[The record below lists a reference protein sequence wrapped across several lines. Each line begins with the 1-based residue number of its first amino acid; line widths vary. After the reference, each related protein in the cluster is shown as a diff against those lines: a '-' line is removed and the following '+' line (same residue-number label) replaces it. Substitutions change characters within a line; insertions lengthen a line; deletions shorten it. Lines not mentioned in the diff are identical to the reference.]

1 MALKFILIKAGIGYD
16 ITDTVQKVTWSGR
29 KNSPARNVRLVI
41 LDDPDLGE
49 ENRTGIDVAEGHHLI
64 MQEDSDELFRGI
76 IMSQERNQ
84 NRELTI
90 TAYDNAIYLTA
101 NKGSF
106 KYSKKTATQI
116 FLDVCKRFGIS
127 RGQVAQTTYKIPS
140 LVDVNT
146 TIYDI
151 LINALSKTYIA
162 TGERYYILS
171 KKGQLNLLRRREQVT
186 KLVLET
192 GSEGSQYG
200 NITAYSYRKS
210 ITETKTRLKLIS
222 ESGKTMAQWADRDLE
237 KKIGMM
243 EDVQSP
249 DDSLPK
255 KKLKTQVITMLNELK
270 KPSQS
275 LSVTALGISSIISG
289 TAVYI
294 SIPEIGVGRT
304 YYVDSDSHDWDGD
317 YHTMKLT
324 LNYAAELE
332 QINDDGNVEVTNA
345 DDSSAVKAAQQAIK
359 DAAKA
364 LKEKKAVEKIIVTA
378 GKKAERAAN
387 TAESALKAARRAYAA
402 YEKAVANAAKAKT
415 AAKAASYMK
424 SADKQLVNAA
434 KQAQKVI
441 DQEKIAQT
449 EYEKSKVALA
459 DAKALYN
466 AAQSDLTST
475 AEFAV
480 QQADSSARRA
490 SEYAEEAKQYLQGG
504 A

>member
-1 MALKFILIKAGIGYD
+1 MALKFILIKAGTGYD
-16 ITDTVQKVTWSGR
+16 ITDTVIKVNWSGR
-29 KNSPARNVRLVI
+29 KNSPARSVKLTI
-41 LDDPDLGE
+41 LDDPDIGE

-64 MQEDSDELFRGI
+64 MQEDGEELFRGI
-76 IMSQERNQ
+76 IMTQDRTQ
-84 NRELTI
+84 NRELSV
-90 TAYDNAIYLTA
+90 TAYDNAIYLSA

-116 FLDVCKRFGIS
+116 FLDVCKRYGIS

-162 TGERYYILS
+162 TGERYYIIS
-171 KKGQLNLLRRREQVT
+171 KKGQLHLLRRREQIS

-200 NITAYSYRKS
+200 NLTAYSYRKS
-210 ITETKTRLKLIS
+210 ISNTKTRLKIIS
-222 ESGKTMAQWADRDLE
+222 ENGKTMAQWADRNLE

-243 EDVQSP
+243 EDVQRP
-249 DDSLPK
+249 DDSLKK
-255 KKLKTQVITMLNELK
+255 KKLKTQVIVMLDELK
-270 KPSQS
+270 KPEQT
-275 LSVTALGISSIISG
+275 LSVTAFGISSIISG
-289 TAVYI
+289 AAVYI
-294 SIPEIGVGRT
+294 SISEIGVGRT
-304 YYVDSDSHDWDGD
+304 FYVDADSHDWDGE

-324 LNYAAELE
+324 LNYASDLE
-332 QINDDGNVEVTNA
+332 QINEGGEIEVTSA
-345 DDSSAVKAAQQAIK
+345 DDSSAVKAAQQEIK

-387 TAESALKAARRAYAA
+387 LAETALKAAKRAYAA
-402 YEKAVANAAKAKT
+402 YEKAMANAAKAKT
-415 AAKAASYMK
+415 PARAASFTK
-424 SADKQLVNAA
+424 SADKQLANAA

-441 DQEKIAQT
+441 DQEKIAQA
-449 EYEKSKVALA
+449 EYEKSKVALS
-459 DAKALYN
+459 DAQALYH
-466 AAQSDLTST
+466 ASQSDLAST

-504 A
+504 S